1 MDFLSVISRAV
12 LPHYTVSLSR
22 IRHQARD
29 RWFRLP
35 RPCHTIYAALPPSK
49 LGSGSTH
56 GTPKKESFTPNPQGP
71 RSTCLKGASCYIRA
85 QANCGGGGGN
95 TRLTSFTP
103 GRIHGREVNA
113 VSTGASGTVC
123 NSHSGLP
130 RYTRAEFTSSRE
142 HTSRE
147 FPEKIPTVRASRRI
161 SDKLS
166 LELSPT
172 LHVFHIQFLGIRIL
186 QTPESRSQFHSFLRH

>member
-1 MDFLSVISRAV
+1 
-12 LPHYTVSLSR
+12 LPHYTVCLSQ

-85 QANCGGGGGN
+85 QANCGGN

-103 GRIHGREVNA
+103 RRIHGREVNA

-123 NSHSGLP
+123 NSHSGYLGIHVQ
-130 RYTRAEFTSSRE
+130 SSRPVE
-142 HTSRE
+142 STRVVNFRKKFPLCGHHGE
-147 FPEKIPTVRASRRI
+147 FQTNF
-161 SDKLS
+161 S

-186 QTPESRSQFHSFLRH
+186 QTPESRSQFQSFLRH

>member
-1 MDFLSVISRAV
+1 VVLRTGRLKKRASHRTHKV
-12 LPHYTVSLSR
+12 LGARVSKERHVTFELKR
-22 IRHQARD
+22 IA
-29 RWFRLP
+29 
-35 RPCHTIYAALPPSK
+35 
-49 LGSGSTH
+49 
-56 GTPKKESFTPNPQGP
+56 
-71 RSTCLKGASCYIRA
+71 
-85 QANCGGGGGN
+85 GGN

-103 GRIHGREVNA
+103 QRIHGREVNA